1 MIFNFLMQMMFIQP
15 NLASSANQKK
25 IDKIFQPATLSQLMK
40 KYGIKNAISIIN
52 QTVVVVVL
60 LCVKLRVVP

>member
-1 MIFNFLMQMMFIQP
+1 MMFIQP
-15 NLASSANQKK
+15 NLTSSANQKK
-25 IDKIFQPATLSQLMK
+25 IDKIIPPARLSQLMK
-40 KYGIKNAISIIN
+40 KYGITNAISIIN